1 MSMRH
6 TSLLLLVALASCT
19 PAPPPAA
26 PAPPEFTAHDSL
38 LGTDPT
44 PLSTPLSLGNAVA
57 DDLRWDLVITETVSL
72 QAEDTASNAQVERRV
87 RIEGVPDPQ
96 GGLTFTLSKA
106 QVFTGPTHPSW
117 LASQAE
123 LLDGIQI
130 SMTRTAEKTTVTLPE
145 DLAPVIAPH
154 VRSIGLALELLMPPL
169 LPERVSPDSTWTLT
183 SDASPHTT
191 RTIRPLGTTACDDRE
206 CLILASAVALSETRD
221 ESNDTHQVSAIG
233 KGRGQAIVRVEIRT
247 GIPVSGRMN
256 YSVKTKIIA
265 RGEKL
270 QATTLMQTRQ
280 VEVSLRNDKD
290 RPR

>member
-1 MSMRH
+1 MSTRR
-6 TSLLLLVALASCT
+6 TCLLLLVALAGCA
-19 PAPPPAA
+19 PAPPAIA
-26 PAPPEFTAHDSL
+26 PDPPEFTAHDSL

-57 DDLRWDLVITETVSL
+57 DDLAWNLVVTETVSL
-72 QAEDTASNAQVERRV
+72 QAKDTVSNAQVERRV
-87 RIEGVPDPQ
+87 RVEGAPDDQ
-96 GGLTFTLSKA
+96 GGLTFTLSRG

-123 LLDGIQI
+123 LLNGIQL
-130 SMTRTAEKTTVTLPE
+130 SMTRTAEMTTVTLPE

-154 VRSIGLALELLMPPL
+154 VRSIGLALQLLMPPL
-169 LPERVSPDSTWTLT
+169 LPETISPDSTWTLDSEAPT
-183 SDASPHTT
+183 RTT
-191 RTIRPLGTTACDDRE
+191 RTIRPLGTTPCDDRE
-206 CLILASAVALSETRD
+206 CLVLASAVSLSETRD

-233 KGRGQAIVRVEIRT
+233 KGRGQAIVRIGIRT

-256 YSVKTKIIA
+256 YNVKTEIIA

-270 QATTLMQTRQ
+270 QATTLSQTRQ